1 MLTTTFVY
9 FGYHTLYLR
18 QSWFCISSIKH
29 KSFPSKWQSPLQGNW
44 KHGLA
49 CHFIKSDNCFSHI
62 SSSGNPNNQ
71 ACLSCVLSFNV
82 LLIFTLDSFL
92 TLLAEIQCHK
102 KPLSKP
108 CTNCS
113 SAVLSG
119 ASVNCILRWCD
130 LQLTVNKFS
139 RIIDFLRGRVESLCI
154 YRQPCC
160 AWQHDTHFPTG
171 SFPCLGSV
179 LSAPVVSEDVEQYQ
193 GALASRVMGSF
204 WLDPR
209 RRAIDKEQ
217 RRLQP
222 SFEWSCCWF
231 LCLGSVFSRGL
242 CTAVKIR
249 SMGRERDC
257 LAHTAAV
264 LSWAL

>member
-1 MLTTTFVY
+1 MILTTAFVC

-62 SSSGNPNNQ
+62 SSSGNPYNQ
-71 ACLSCVLSFNV
+71 ACFSCMLSFNV
-82 LLIFTLDSFL
+82 LLIFTSDSFL
-92 TLLAEIQCHK
+92 ALLAEIQCHK

-113 SAVLSG
+113 GAVLSG
-119 ASVNCILRWCD
+119 ASVNCILRRHD

-179 LSAPVVSEDVEQYQ
+179 LSAPVVSEDVEQCQRCSCQQ
-193 GALASRVMGSF
+193 GYGLILAWPQKKGNR
-204 WLDPR
+204 
-209 RRAIDKEQ
+209 
-217 RRLQP
+217 
-222 SFEWSCCWF
+222 
-231 LCLGSVFSRGL
+231 
-242 CTAVKIR
+242 
-249 SMGRERDC
+249 
-257 LAHTAAV
+257 
-264 LSWAL
+264 